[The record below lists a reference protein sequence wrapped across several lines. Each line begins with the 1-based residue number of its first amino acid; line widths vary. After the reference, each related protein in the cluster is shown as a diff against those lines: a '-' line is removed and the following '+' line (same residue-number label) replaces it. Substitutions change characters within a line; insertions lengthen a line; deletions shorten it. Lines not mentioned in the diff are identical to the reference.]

1 MLSKPLLY
9 CILKKYSPYLY
20 FMSWQKYTKE
30 YLDYLRIE
38 RGLAANTIVG
48 YSKDLELFTIWLE
61 EQSTPISPSYIH
73 TNTIQEFLFQRSKS
87 VKATTLNRCLASL
100 RGFFAYLHFSERRK
114 DNPMDLIDSPKTARS
129 LPEVL
134 SVEEID
140 LLIEQIDL
148 SNQQGERNRSM
159 LETLYGCGLRVS
171 ELIGLRLSDLF
182 FDEGFI
188 RIDGK
193 GNKQRLVPIAPIT
206 QKYILIYL
214 KEIRAHQVIH
224 PQATD
229 IVYLNR
235 RGKALTRNMV
245 FIIIKDLTEKSG
257 IKKIVSPH
265 TFRHSFATH
274 LLENGADLSAIQQ
287 MLGHEN
293 ITTTEI
299 YTHLDTQYLE
309 DALIQYH
316 PRKPKK
322 D

>member
-1 MLSKPLLY
+1 M
-9 CILKKYSPYLY
+9 I
-20 FMSWQKYTKE
+20 WQKYIKE

-38 RGLAANTIVG
+38 RGLAANTIAG
-48 YSKDLELFTIWLE
+48 YSKDLELFLLWLDSKE
-61 EQSTPISPSYIH
+61 ITISPSLIT
-73 TNTIQEFLFQRSKS
+73 TNTIQEFLYQRSKS

-100 RGFFAYLHFSERRK
+100 RGFFAYMHFSERRA
-114 DNPMDLIDSPKTARS
+114 DNPMDLIDSPKTTRN

-140 LLIEQIDL
+140 LLIDQIDL
-148 SNQQGERNRSM
+148 SNPQGERNRSM
-159 LETLYGCGLRVS
+159 LELLYGCGLRVS
-171 ELIGLRLSDLF
+171 ELIDLRISDLF
-182 FDEGFI
+182 FEEGFI
-188 RIDGK
+188 RIEGK

-206 QKYILIYL
+206 QRYMQIYL
-214 KEIRAHQVIH
+214 KEVRAHQKIH
-224 PQATD
+224 SQASD

-245 FIIIKDLTEKSG
+245 FIIIKDLTLKSG
-257 IKKIVSPH
+257 IEKTVSPH

-309 DALIQYH
+309 EALIQYH
-316 PRKPKK
+316 PRKPQK

>member
-1 MLSKPLLY
+1 
-9 CILKKYSPYLY
+9 
-20 FMSWQKYTKE
+20 MSWQKYIKE

-48 YSKDLELFTIWLE
+48 YSKDLELFTIWAE
-61 EQSTPISPSYIH
+61 ELVPSQRPLLIQ
-73 TNTIQEFLFQRSKS
+73 TSTIQEFLYQRSKT

-100 RGFFAYLHFSERRK
+100 RGFFAYLHFSEKRT
-114 DNPMDLIDSPKTARS
+114 DNPMDLIDSPKTSRS

-140 LLIEQIDL
+140 LLLAQIDL
-148 SNQQGERNRSM
+148 SKPQGERNRSM
-159 LETLYGCGLRVS
+159 LELLYGCGLRVS
-171 ELIGLRLSDLF
+171 ELIDLRLSDLF

-188 RIDGK
+188 RIEGK

-206 QKYILIYL
+206 IKYMRIYIQ
-214 KEIRAHQVIH
+214 EVRAHQKIH

-229 IVYLNR
+229 IVYLNN
-235 RGKALTRNMV
+235 RGKALTRVMV
-245 FIIIKDLTEKSG
+245 FIIIKDLTEKAG
-257 IKKIVSPH
+257 IKKTVSPH

-309 DALIQYH
+309 EALIQYH
-316 PRKPKK
+316 PRKTQK
-322 D
+322 